1 LTLPAVLQH
10 SWFMTQRQLRA
21 LLRQPAWIVVTLVQP
36 VMWLLLFGALFK
48 SIVELPGFSSD
59 SYADFLTP
67 GIVVMTALFSAGWAG
82 MGLLQ
87 DYDRGILD
95 RFLTTPSSRIA
106 LIAGPLVQQS
116 IVTVVQSLIIIVLG
130 LVVADAEF
138 AGGMLGALVVIVAA
152 ILLGMAIGALSNALA
167 LVVRK
172 EETVIATVT
181 SLTLPLSFL
190 SGTFMDLDLAP
201 SWIRTVAKYNPLEW
215 AVVAGREALTSDDV
229 DWGVVGVRLALLL
242 ALLVDCFAI
251 ATRAFRAYQ
260 RSV

>member
-1 LTLPAVLQH
+1 MPAVVRH
-10 SWFMTQRQLRA
+10 SFFMTQRHLRA

-48 SIVELPGFSSD
+48 SIVNLPGFGATN
-59 SYADFLTP
+59 YADFLTP

-82 MGLLQ
+82 MGILQ
-87 DYDRGILD
+87 DYERGILD
-95 RFLTTPSSRIA
+95 RFLTTPSSRVA
-106 LIAGPLVQQS
+106 LLAGPLAQQS
-116 IVTVVQSLIIIVLG
+116 IVTVVQSLIIIGLG
-130 LVVADAEF
+130 LLVAGARF
-138 AGGMLGALVVIVAA
+138 PGGVPGALVVIVAA

-190 SGTFMDLDLAP
+190 SGTFMDLNLAP
-201 SWIRTVAKYNPLEW
+201 SWIAEVAKFNPLQW
-215 AVVAGREALTSDDV
+215 AVVAGREALTQSSP
-229 DWGVVGVRLALLL
+229 DWGVVFSRLGLLA
-242 ALLVDCFAI
+242 ALLVACFFV

-260 RSV
+260 RAA

>member
-1 LTLPAVLQH
+1 MPVVLHH
-10 SWFMTQRQLRA
+10 SWYMAERWMRA

-36 VMWLLLFGALFK
+36 VIWLLLFGALFEA
-48 SIVELPGFSSD
+48 VVNLPGFSSD

-67 GIVVMTALFSAGWAG
+67 GVVVMTALFSAGWAG
-82 MGLLQ
+82 MGMLQ

-95 RFLTTPSSRIA
+95 RFLVTPSSRIA
-106 LIAGPLVQQS
+106 LLAGPLVQQS
-116 IVTVVQSLIIIVLG
+116 IVTIVQSIILVVLG
-130 LVVADAEF
+130 LLAADAEF
-138 AGGMLGALVVIVAA
+138 AGGVPGVLVVIVAA

-201 SWIRTVAKYNPLEW
+201 AWIGDVAKFNPLEW
-215 AVVAGREALTSDDV
+215 AVVAGREALTSDSI
-229 DWGVVGVRLALLL
+229 DWGLVGSRLGLLL
-242 ALLVDCFAI
+242 LLLIACFAI
-251 ATRAFRAYQ
+251 ATRAFRSYQ